1 MNNKLHSTFL
11 ESPTCGVHAVLRNA
25 VNLAI
30 TTSLPLSL
38 PPCVFFPMDAWMEQL
53 DSVKPDVYIFPHTRL
68 QQLDAVKPDGALN
81 EALRQV
87 GLADVIL
94 LNKIDLVTK
103 EQLST
108 IKQRVR

>member
-1 MNNKLHSTFL
+1 MWSTCYSQKCNEFGHNHIP
-11 ESPTCGVHAVLRNA
+11 S
-25 VNLAI
+25 
-30 TTSLPLSL
+30 SL
-38 PPCVFFPMDAWMEQL
+38 PPLPVFFPMDAWMEQL
-53 DSVKPDVYIFPHTRL
+53 DSVKPDAYIFPHTRL

>member
-1 MNNKLHSTFL
+1 MH
-11 ESPTCGVHAVLRNA
+11 GQR
-25 VNLAI
+25 
-30 TTSLPLSL
+30 
-38 PPCVFFPMDAWMEQL
+38 M
-53 DSVKPDVYIFPHTRL
+53 

-94 LNKIDLVTK
+94 VNKIDLVTK

-108 IKQRVR
+108 IKQRIRYMRLMLLN

>member
-1 MNNKLHSTFL
+1 MWSTCCSQKCNEFGHNHIP
-11 ESPTCGVHAVLRNA
+11 S
-25 VNLAI
+25 
-30 TTSLPLSL
+30 SL
-38 PPCVFFPMDAWMEQL
+38 PPLPVYFFPHECMDGAVRLSEARCIYF
-53 DSVKPDVYIFPHTRL
+53 SHTRL